1 MEDMEDMSW
10 DEYAALKRID
20 IFCMLLAIALGLFGL
35 LAVGG
40 LLGETQTMLIHE
52 LPIETGTLDGARR
65 EFVEGGSWWRRWTEE
80 VTVVEIDGVEYE
92 VNDAFA
98 DVSGLS
104 SGEKVEFRVRD
115 GLIVEIAEDLDGA
128 R

>member
-1 MEDMEDMSW
+1 MEDMEGMSW
-10 DEYAALKRID
+10 DEYAASKRFG
-20 IFCMLLAIALGLFGL
+20 IFCRLLGIALALFGL
-35 LAVGG
+35 SAVGD
-40 LLGETQTMLIHE
+40 LLGETQMMLIHE

-80 VTVVEIDGVEYE
+80 VTIVEIDGVEYE

-115 GLIVEIAEDLDGA
+115 GLIVEIAEDLDEA